1 MESTVS
7 VAPAAAAKRHS
18 KDRPYPT
25 YAQYMRASRPFLSVF
40 GAGGRAHGS
49 FIQLFLKPTWG
60 YRSNEK

>member
-25 YAQYMRASRPFLSVF
+25 YAQYMCAARSFLYLGQAAGRTAASFNFFETNLGVQ
-40 GAGGRAHGS
+40 
-49 FIQLFLKPTWG
+49 IK
-60 YRSNEK
+60 